1 MTSVFVVDGLM
12 FDQRVV
18 LGALTGMVRVTTPNQ
33 LTCQRHKGVVLSK
46 KAVACLSSASIWLP
60 IVVLNA
66 RDRTKLS
73 SHVARGTN
81 LPFGK
86 LSRDIGCRRSLSAD
100 NARKKAAS

>member
-1 MTSVFVVDGLM
+1 MPKRNPSVKRMRPGCCLTSVFVVDGLM

-33 LTCQRHKGVVLSK
+33 LTCQHHKGVVLSK

-86 LSRDIGCRRSLSAD
+86 LSR
-100 NARKKAAS
+100 